1 MEKEFFKGKKIL
13 ITGHTGFK
21 GAWLSLILNNF
32 GAQLF
37 GYSLSPPST
46 PNLHHLLNSKDFI
59 KTCIADI
66 SDFKRLSNFIEETQP
81 EIIIHLAAQSLV
93 KLSYKDP
100 LSTYQTNVMGTV
112 NILEAARKTESIKV
126 ILNVTTDKCYEN
138 KEWVWG
144 YRENDVLG
152 GHDPYSSS
160 KSCSELITASYR
172 KAFFNSEKN
181 EIAVATARSGNIIG
195 GGDWSLDRLVP
206 DLIRSIQANEK
217 MVLRNPG
224 STRPWQFILDS
235 LFGYLLL
242 VKKLYV
248 EGQEYAGGWNFGPGD
263 ANNKTV
269 GWIVSE
275 FYRKW
280 GGSTSTITEAI
291 SNEHEANFLKLD
303 SSKANSRL
311 AWANKYSLDQGL
323 SETVNWY
330 KGFLGGKNIRELC
343 ELQIEEFMRIN
354 QEID

>member
-1 MEKEFFKGKKIL
+1 M
-13 ITGHTGFK
+13 
-21 GAWLSLILNNF
+21 
-32 GAQLF
+32 
-37 GYSLSPPST
+37 
-46 PNLHHLLNSKDFI
+46 
-59 KTCIADI
+59 
-66 SDFKRLSNFIEETQP
+66 SNFIEETQP

-100 LSTYQTNVMGTV
+100 LNTYQTNVMGTV
-112 NILEAARKTESIKV
+112 NIFEAARKTESIKV

-172 KAFFNSEKN
+172 KVFFDSEKN

-235 LFGYLLL
+235 LFGYLIL
-242 VKKLYV
+242 VKKLYL
-248 EGQEYAGGWNFGPGD
+248 EGQEYAGSWNFGPGD
-263 ANNKTV
+263 SNNKTV

-275 FYRKW
+275 LYRKW
-280 GGSTSTITEAI
+280 G
-291 SNEHEANFLKLD
+291 
-303 SSKANSRL
+303 
-311 AWANKYSLDQGL
+311 
-323 SETVNWY
+323 
-330 KGFLGGKNIRELC
+330 
-343 ELQIEEFMRIN
+343 
-354 QEID
+354 